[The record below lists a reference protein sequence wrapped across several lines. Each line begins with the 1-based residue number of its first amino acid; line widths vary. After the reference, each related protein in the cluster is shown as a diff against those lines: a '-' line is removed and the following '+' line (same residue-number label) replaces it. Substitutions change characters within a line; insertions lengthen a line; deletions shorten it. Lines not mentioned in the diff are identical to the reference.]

1 MRISNALVVAL
12 IVLNRAVLG
21 WLVSERIELV
31 KPLQAQRI
39 QTVSEDYVMYAS
51 LMDTELGNLWVID
64 TRTKRMACYRF
75 DRNADKMIH
84 FETRDLRDDLSKGV
98 GRPSDYRGR

>member
-1 MRISNALVVAL
+1 MRISSVLVVAL
-12 IVLNRAVLG
+12 VVLNVGVLG
-21 WLVSERIELV
+21 WLVSERMEIV
-31 KPLQAQRI
+31 KPLEAQRI

-64 TRTKRMACYRF
+64 SRTKRMACYRF
-75 DRNADKMIH
+75 DRNGDKMIH

-98 GRPSDYRGR
+98 GRPSNYKGR